1 MSARER
7 IRAALR
13 HQIDADHVYAA
24 CGVMFAAAVATIVI
38 IRLAVLALSLIH
50 ISEPTRR
57 S

>member
-13 HQIDADHVYAA
+13 HQIDAA

-38 IRLAVLALSLIH
+38 IRLAVLAALG
-50 ISEPTRR
+50 
-57 S
+57 

>member
-13 HQIDADHVYAA
+13 HQIDADDVYAA

-38 IRLAVLALSLIH
+38 IRLAVLAALG
-50 ISEPTRR
+50 
-57 S
+57 